1 MDNGNGKD
9 HSAEALM
16 APGFEEDEEE
26 FDLPDNVGNS
36 NEDEEVIPIG
46 VASPLAAGEPALEDR
61 TQAPVSEPTPA
72 GSHVGDAMHAEGWQ
86 AAPLKAPESAAHS
99 SGKHAPANEVQL
111 SGVQER
117 DSVQVEMSP
126 DAEIGI
132 PDPKSSST
140 QAGSSRKQ
148 TDTVG
153 KPRRRRRWLRSVLI
167 IAILA
172 PAAGAGYWFW
182 PFGDLAPALASF
194 LSQQSEPATANST
207 EAESAPTPD
216 QPALGVLGERLD
228 VLSRDIEALDSD
240 GTRED
245 INAYLG
251 DQSSR
256 DSDPAAND
264 GAESPQDQPAA
275 QSSAELAA
283 LMPGPSASAPSEAGA
298 LGKSNARLEEIESL
312 LAGLTERLI
321 FLEEGRREV
330 AKSAQAPA
338 DISTSVMLEPQDTA
352 TLAATNLP
360 EIRATFPEIQP
371 TLPMPAESEPA
382 RASIAECGADERAV
396 VEPLGVLQV
405 AAHEGADGRRW
416 ARVIGSRWRRDLD
429 SGERLP
435 VGNPGEAR
443 MWVDEVGVFGVVELP
458 GRPPCR
464 VLWDGNKK
472 Q

>member
-46 VASPLAAGEPALEDR
+46 VASPMAAGEPSLEDR
-61 TQAPVSEPTPA
+61 TRAPVSEPTPA
-72 GSHVGDAMHAEGWQ
+72 GSHAGGAMRAESWQ
-86 AAPLKAPESAAHS
+86 AAPLKAPESAAYS
-99 SGKHAPANEVQL
+99 SGRHAPANEVQL

-117 DSVQVEMSP
+117 DSVHVEMP
-126 DAEIGI
+126 PGAEIGL
-132 PDPKSSST
+132 PDPKPSGT
-140 QAGSSRKQ
+140 QAVSSGKR
-148 TDTVG
+148 TDTAG
-153 KPRRRRRWLRSVLI
+153 KPRRRRRWLRSVLT

-172 PAAGAGYWFW
+172 PAVGAGYWFW
-182 PFGDLAPALASF
+182 PFGNLAPVLASF
-194 LSQQSEPATANST
+194 LSQQPEPATANST

-216 QPALGVLGERLD
+216 QPTLGILGERLD
-228 VLSRDIEALDSD
+228 ALSRDIESLGSD

-256 DSDPAAND
+256 DSDPPAQD
-264 GAESPQDQPAA
+264 GAEGPQDPPATQP
-275 QSSAELAA
+275 SAELAA
-283 LMPGPSASAPSEAGA
+283 LTPELSAFPPREAGA
-298 LGKSNARLEEIESL
+298 AGKANARLEEVESL

-321 FLEEGRREV
+321 FLEGERREMT
-330 AKSAQAPA
+330 KSAQAPA
-338 DISTSVMLEPQDTA
+338 GASTPVMPEPEYAA
-352 TLAATNLP
+352 TLAPTILP
-360 EIRATFPEIQP
+360 EIAATLPAIQP
-371 TLPMPAESEPA
+371 VLPAESEPA

-396 VEPLGVLQV
+396 VETLGVLQV

-464 VLWDGNKK
+464 VLWDGNKT

>member
-1 MDNGNGKD
+1 MDNGNGRD

-26 FDLPDNVGNS
+26 FDLPGNVGNS

-46 VASPLAAGEPALEDR
+46 MASPLAAGEPALEDR
-61 TQAPVSEPTPA
+61 RQAPVSEPTLA
-72 GSHVGDAMHAEGWQ
+72 GSHAGGAIQAEGWQ
-86 AAPLKAPESAAHS
+86 AAPLKAPESAAYS
-99 SGKHAPANEVQL
+99 SGKHGPANEVQL
-111 SGVQER
+111 SGVRER
-117 DSVQVEMSP
+117 DSVHAEMPP
-126 DAEIGI
+126 DSEFGI
-132 PDPKSSST
+132 PDPKPSGT
-140 QAGSSRKQ
+140 QAGSRGKQ

-153 KPRRRRRWLRSVLI
+153 NPRRRRRWLWSVLV

-172 PAAGAGYWFW
+172 PAVGAGYWFW
-182 PFGDLAPALASF
+182 PFGNLVPVLASF
-194 LSQQSEPATANST
+194 LSQQPEPATANST

-216 QPALGVLGERLD
+216 QPTLGILGERLD
-228 VLSRDIEALDSD
+228 ALGRDIESLGND

-251 DQSSR
+251 DQSSW
-256 DSDPAAND
+256 DSDPAVQD
-264 GAESPQDQPAA
+264 GAEGPQDQTAA
-275 QSSAELAA
+275 QPSAELAA
-283 LMPGPSASAPSEAGA
+283 LTPELSAFPPREAGA
-298 LGKSNARLEEIESL
+298 AGKANARLEEIESL

-321 FLEEGRREV
+321 FLEEERREMK
-330 AKSAQAPA
+330 KSAQAPSE
-338 DISTSVMLEPQDTA
+338 ISMPVMHDPEDA
-352 TLAATNLP
+352 TLPAPTILP
-360 EIRATFPEIQP
+360 EIRATLPEIQT
-371 TLPMPAESEPA
+371 TLSTESKPV

-416 ARVIGSRWRRDLD
+416 ARVIGPRWRRDLS

-464 VLWDGNKK
+464 ILWDGNKK

>member
-1 MDNGNGKD
+1 MGNGNGKD
-9 HSAEALM
+9 HSADALM
-16 APGFEEDEEE
+16 AGGFEEDEEE
-26 FDLPDNVGNS
+26 FNLPDNIGNS
-36 NEDEEVIPIG
+36 NEDEEVIPLRA
-46 VASPLAAGEPALEDR
+46 ASPLAAAEPAG
-61 TQAPVSEPTPA
+61 AEPTHGAISESAPG
-72 GSHVGDAMHAEGWQ
+72 GSHAGGGMQAQGSQ
-86 AAPLKAPESAAHS
+86 AAPERPPELAAYS
-99 SGKHAPANEVQL
+99 PGRQAPANDVQL

-117 DSVQVEMSP
+117 DSVHAQMAP
-126 DAEIGI
+126 DAEIGAADSR
-132 PDPKSSST
+132 PSSA
-140 QAGSSRKQ
+140 QAGRTGEQ
-148 TDTVG
+148 ADNVE
-153 KPRRRRRWLRSVLI
+153 KPRRPRRRLRGVLI
-167 IAILA
+167 TATLVA
-172 PAAGAGYWFW
+172 AAGVGYWQW

-194 LSQQSEPATANST
+194 FSQQPEPATANST

-216 QPALGVLGERLD
+216 QPTLGVLGERLD

-256 DSDPAAND
+256 DSDPAGDD

-275 QSSAELAA
+275 QSSAEPAA
-283 LMPGPSASAPSEAGA
+283 LMPGPSASGPSEAGA
-298 LGKSNARLEEIESL
+298 LGKANARLEEIESL

-321 FLEEGRREV
+321 FLEEERREV
-330 AKSAQAPA
+330 ANSTQAPA

-352 TLAATNLP
+352 TLAATILP
-360 EIRATFPEIQP
+360 EIHATLPEIQP
-371 TLPMPAESEPA
+371 TLPAESEPA

-464 VLWDGNKK
+464 VLWDGNKR

>member
-1 MDNGNGKD
+1 MGNGNGKD
-9 HSAEALM
+9 HSADALM
-16 APGFEEDEEE
+16 AGGFEEDEEE
-26 FDLPDNVGNS
+26 FNLPDNIGNS
-36 NEDEEVIPIG
+36 NEDEEVIPLRA
-46 VASPLAAGEPALEDR
+46 ASPLAAAEPAG
-61 TQAPVSEPTPA
+61 AEPTHGAISESAPG
-72 GSHVGDAMHAEGWQ
+72 GSHAGGGMQAQGSQ
-86 AAPLKAPESAAHS
+86 AAPERPPELAAYS
-99 SGKHAPANEVQL
+99 PGRQAPANDVQR

-117 DSVQVEMSP
+117 DSVHAEMAP
-126 DAEIGI
+126 DAEIGAADSR
-132 PDPKSSST
+132 PSSA
-140 QAGSSRKQ
+140 QAGRTGEQ
-148 TDTVG
+148 ADNVE
-153 KPRRRRRWLRSVLI
+153 KPRRPRRWLRSVLI

-182 PFGDLAPALASF
+182 PYGDLAPALASF
-194 LSQQSEPATANST
+194 LSQQPEPATANST
-207 EAESAPTPD
+207 EAVSAPTPD
-216 QPALGVLGERLD
+216 QPTLGVLGERLD

-256 DSDPAAND
+256 DSDPAGND
-264 GAESPQDQPAA
+264 GAESPDQPAA
-275 QSSAELAA
+275 QSSAEPAA

-298 LGKSNARLEEIESL
+298 PGKSNARLEEIESL

-330 AKSAQAPA
+330 AKSAQAPV

-352 TLAATNLP
+352 TLAPTILP
-360 EIRATFPEIQP
+360 EIRAT
-371 TLPMPAESEPA
+371 LPAESEPA

-396 VEPLGVLQV
+396 VEPLGALQV